1 MRIKEALVRSNIL
14 FITWS
19 IVASFGAYFCMYAF
33 RKPFNSGLYAELDFA
48 GIGYKTILI
57 ISQVAGYTLSKFA
70 GIKVISELKS
80 TFRVK
85 LIIGL
90 ILVAETAL
98 LLFGVV
104 PYPYNFI
111 FLFINGLPLGMV
123 YGVVFSFLEGRR
135 FTEMIA
141 MGLNISIIIA
151 SGILKTTYIEVH
163 HWLPFISEFW
173 IPFFMGLL
181 FLPFFFVFVWMLD
194 MMPAPTPE
202 DVKLR
207 TERFPMTA
215 QDKKNV
221 LKEFGLPVFC
231 MLICYIMLIVVRD
244 FRDNFA
250 IEIWNEIDA
259 GWVSSVLSETEMI
272 IGLVVLVVIG
282 SLAFIKN
289 NLIGFRLTNLVIF
302 TGILMSGVSTYLFD
316 RHLISGF
323 FWMLTI
329 GTGMFLAFTVIQSAV
344 FDRMIALFRLKA
356 NAGFFVY
363 ICESFGYLCSVG
375 LLLYKEFFMKQLSW
389 SNVLMQFIYLQAG
402 LSLFLLICANLYFE
416 SYRKN
421 SMGKQEKQPLAV
433 L

>member
-1 MRIKEALVRSNIL
+1 MRIKEALLRSNIL

-80 TFRVK
+80 TSRVK
-85 LIIGL
+85 LIIAL
-90 ILVAETAL
+90 ILIAETAL
-98 LLFGVV
+98 LLFGLV

-111 FLFINGLPLGMV
+111 FLFVNGLPLGMV

-173 IPFFMGLL
+173 MPFFMGLL

-194 MMPAPTPE
+194 MMPAPTSE
-202 DVKLR
+202 DMRLR

-259 GWVSSVLSETEMI
+259 GWVSSVLSQTEMI
-272 IGLVVLVVIG
+272 TGLVVLVVIG

-316 RHLISGF
+316 QQLISGF

-389 SNVLMQFIYLQAG
+389 SKVLMQFIYLQVG

-421 SMGKQEKQPLAV
+421 SLYKQEKRPLHA